1 MTTGKLKTQWVPVEK
16 RAIVVLA
23 AGASTR
29 MGSPKQLLPY
39 KGKTLLQHV
48 IDTAKAAEAALVVTV
63 LGANAETI
71 LQQSGAGINPYVV
84 NEKWREGMA
93 SSIQSGLKKALELLP
108 GLEAVAFLVGDQP
121 FLSSTVINELF
132 TLMENNGSPIAA
144 SNYEGTV
151 GVPAVFSK
159 AVFSEL
165 MELKGEEG
173 ARKLIKAAGAQVAL
187 LHFPQGAIDV
197 DTKEDYSRLPK

>member
-1 MTTGKLKTQWVPVEK
+1 MTTDNLIMQLIPVEK
-16 RAIVVLA
+16 RAVIVLA

-29 MGSPKQLLPY
+29 MGSSKQLLPY
-39 KGKTLLQHV
+39 KGKTLLQQV
-48 IDTAKAAEAALVVTV
+48 ADTAKAAEVSLVITI

-71 LQQSGAGINPYVV
+71 LQQSGTGIHPYIV
-84 NEKWREGMA
+84 NENWREGMA
-93 SSIQSGLKKALELLP
+93 SSIQSGLKKALELRP
-108 GLEAVAFLVGDQP
+108 GLEAVAFIVGDQP
-121 FLSSTVINELF
+121 FLSSAVINELF
-132 TLMENNGSPIAA
+132 TLMENTGLPIVAC
-144 SNYEGTV
+144 NYENTV

-159 AVFSEL
+159 TVFPAL

-173 ARKLIKAAGAQVAL
+173 AKKLIKAAGAQVAL

>member
-1 MTTGKLKTQWVPVEK
+1 MTTDKFIPQRLPVEK
-16 RAIVVLA
+16 RAVIVLA

-39 KGKTLLQHV
+39 KGKTLLQQV
-48 IDTAKAAEAALVVTV
+48 TDTAKAAEVALVITI

-71 LQQSGAGINPYVV
+71 LQQSGAGIHPYVV
-84 NEKWREGMA
+84 NENWREGMA
-93 SSIQSGLKKALELLP
+93 SSIQSGLKKALELRP

-121 FLSSTVINELF
+121 FLSSAVINELF
-132 TLMENNGSPIAA
+132 ALMENTGSPIVAC
-144 SNYEGTV
+144 NYEDTV

-159 AVFSEL
+159 TVFPAL

-173 ARKLIKAAGAQVAL
+173 AKKLIKAAGARVAL
-187 LHFPQGAIDV
+187 LDFPQGAIDI
-197 DTKEDYSRLPK
+197 DTKEDYAGLPK

>member
-1 MTTGKLKTQWVPVEK
+1 MTTDKLITQLVPVEK
-16 RAIVVLA
+16 RAVIVLA

-39 KGKTLLQHV
+39 KGKTLLQQV
-48 IDTAKAAEAALVVTV
+48 TDTAKAAEAALVITI

-71 LQQSGAGINPYVV
+71 LQQSDTGIHPYVV
-84 NEKWREGMA
+84 NQNWREGMA
-93 SSIQSGLKKALELLP
+93 SSIQSGLKKALELRP

-132 TLMENNGSPIAA
+132 ALMENTGSPIVAC
-144 SNYEGTV
+144 NYEGTV

-159 AVFSEL
+159 AVFPAL

-173 ARKLIKAAGAQVAL
+173 AKKLIRATGARVAL
-187 LHFPQGAIDV
+187 LDFPQGAIDV
-197 DTKEDYSRLPK
+197 DTKEDYAGLPK

>member
-1 MTTGKLKTQWVPVEK
+1 MQLIPVEK
-16 RAIVVLA
+16 RAVIVLA

-48 IDTAKAAEAALVVTV
+48 VDTAKAAEAELVVTV
-63 LGANAETI
+63 LGANEEVMLENLSSEI
-71 LQQSGAGINPYVV
+71 EPFVV
-84 NEKWREGMA
+84 NSNWREGMA
-93 SSIQSGLKKALELLP
+93 SSIQTGLKKVLELLP

-132 TLMENNGSPIAA
+132 ALMENTGSPIVAC
-144 SNYEGTV
+144 NYEGAV

-159 AVFSEL
+159 TVFPAL

-173 ARKLIKAAGAQVAL
+173 AKKLIRAAGARVAL
-187 LHFPQGAIDV
+187 LDFPQGAVDV
-197 DTKEDYSRLPK
+197 DTKEDYARLPK